1 VEDFP
6 LGGGEDIAGGWPSGA
21 ALHAGMIVRGCK
33 ELPSPGVRRCG
44 AVATM
49 RAHWR
54 KPMNDLRTILYGR
67 ARVEG
72 AEIRDENGRLV

>member
-1 VEDFP
+1 
-6 LGGGEDIAGGWPSGA
+6 
-21 ALHAGMIVRGCK
+21 
-33 ELPSPGVRRCG
+33 
-44 AVATM
+44 M